1 MKLKIVLGTLIAL
14 FIFISVSNS
23 GDYLNEGNTDAER
36 HFKKIIGEC
45 DLIDWD
51 GCEQYPNFYHSV
63 ASVFVQDKN
72 TFFYFNLLLL
82 VIVLPGILF
91 YYSRNIY
98 VPIFYFI
105 GTNITLGAFES
116 GAYPSFFV
124 LIFWVIFLKTDKDW
138 LKLILLVL
146 SLFIH
151 NSAVYLFIVT
161 WLVQGLFVNGNNFG
175 IAALG
180 SFTGGLNRLKG
191 NVNAYLDYWTLSM
204 FPLFSVLGF
213 VKLIKERKFDL
224 ILIVIASVIWSA
236 VNIRAIYPAVII
248 LLFAFGDFF
257 KEQSLYVKILL
268 VFGSL
273 IYLGLNLLNLTNGFG
288 GFVDL

>member
-23 GDYLNEGNTDAER
+23 SIYLDEGNTDAER

-45 DLIDWD
+45 DSIDWD
-51 GCEQYPNFYHSV
+51 ACKSYPNFYHSV
-63 ASVFVQDKN
+63 AGIFVQDKP
-72 TFFYFNLLLL
+72 TFFYFNLLLM
-82 VIVLPGILF
+82 VIVLPAILF

-105 GTNITLGAFES
+105 GTNITLAAFRS
-116 GAYPSFFV
+116 GAYPSFFI
-124 LIFWVIFLKTDKDW
+124 LIPWIIFLKTDRNS
-138 LKLILLVL
+138 LKLLLLFL

-161 WLVQGLFVNGNNFG
+161 WLVQGLFANGNGFA
-175 IAALG
+175 ITALG
-180 SFTGGLNRLKG
+180 TFTGGLSRLKG
-191 NVNAYLDYWTLSM
+191 NINAYLDYWALSM

-213 VKLIKERKFDL
+213 MNLVKERKFDL
-224 ILIVIASVIWSA
+224 ILIITASVIWSV

-248 LLFAFGDFF
+248 LLFSFGDFF
-257 KEQSLYVKILL
+257 KGQSLYVKVLL

-273 IYLGLNLLNLTNGFG
+273 VYLGLNFLNLTNGFG